1 MNVHDAVPRGT
12 LNPTLTATVCNQ
24 MSYLFTCPNCQTK
37 TLVDDQ
43 YSGHVGRCVTCDQP
57 IQLPNFSTSNQPSG
71 PTTLTTSESLSPLFR
86 RFLASIICILLLS
99 GLAGIAYRYGQP
111 TLLKL
116 ASGRERAAAINNLER
131 IASALNAYAADHGAY
146 PLPIIRDATGRPM
159 HSWRVAI
166 LPYLNENQ
174 VANAYDYNKP
184 WDSSENMMIA
194 SSIPSVYIS
203 QSQNRMSGYGCEY
216 HLVIGDRTLFPKTGP
231 LNPKFVTDEITKTAL
246 VVEAT
251 SRQNSASI
259 WTQPVELDIQAMTG
273 AIGANPGVEI
283 GSVTAGGAAIATVDG
298 TGHFLDESMAPEI
311 VLAILTASGNE
322 PLADD
327 VLD

>member
-1 MNVHDAVPRGT
+1 
-12 LNPTLTATVCNQ
+12 

-57 IQLPNFSTSNQPSG
+57 IQVPSFLTSGLNSG
-71 PTTLTTSESLSPLFR
+71 PASIASNEKLSPLFR
-86 RFLASIICILLLS
+86 RILAAIICVILLA
-99 GLAGIAYRYGQP
+99 GVAGIAYRYGQP
-111 TLLKL
+111 TLVKL
-116 ASGRERAAAINNLER
+116 ASSRERAGAISNLER

-146 PLPIIRDATGRPM
+146 PLPIIRDANGKPM

-174 VANAYDYNKP
+174 IANEYDYDKP
-184 WDSSENMMIA
+184 WDSTENMEVA
-194 SSIPSVYIS
+194 LSIPSVYVS

-216 HLVIGDRTLFPKTGP
+216 HLVVGDRTLFPKSGP
-231 LNPKFVTDEITKTAL
+231 LNPKRVSDDPTKTAL

-251 SRQNSASI
+251 SRQNNANV
-259 WTQPVELDIQAMTG
+259 WTQPIELDIQAMTG
-273 AIGANPGVEI
+273 AIGTNPGVEI
-283 GSVTAGGAAIATVDG
+283 GSVTEGGAAIATVDG
-298 TGHFLDESMAPEI
+298 AGHFLDESMAPEI